1 MALLATAYERSGSME
16 LADKQFADALRVSNF
31 DAGVGLNYAAF
42 LRRRGSIAR
51 AEDILVEL
59 ASRAPGNVLVLST
72 LAEVRLTRQN
82 WAGAQ
87 EVAEALRKAGDQ
99 RGIADQVL
107 GAALSGQKKYDE
119 SISVL
124 QTAYASSPGD
134 VQPMFAL
141 VNTLVRA
148 QKVDQATAFLQS
160 VLAKDPGNAEA
171 HVLMGTTQL
180 VRNAPAEALKSFKLA
195 IERQPKKI
203 VGYRALAEHHLR
215 QKQPDEALKVIK
227 TGLQMQPD
235 STALRILLAGVLEL
249 KGDFEG
255 AIAEYEG
262 ILQQEPGSIVVAN
275 NLASLLTDRRTD
287 RASHERAYNL
297 ALTLRK
303 SQVPHFKDTLGWIH
317 YQRGEHKAA
326 QSLLEEAATEL
337 PGMPLIRYHLAMNY
351 IALSEPAKAD
361 ENFKKALEQASSD
374 PELGD
379 KIRTAMQQS
388 LKN

>member
-1 MALLATAYERSGSME
+1 
-16 LADKQFADALRVSNF
+16 
-31 DAGVGLNYAAF
+31 
-42 LRRRGSIAR
+42 
-51 AEDILVEL
+51 
-59 ASRAPGNVLVLST
+59 
-72 LAEVRLTRQN
+72 
-82 WAGAQ
+82 
-87 EVAEALRKAGDQ
+87 
-99 RGIADQVL
+99 
-107 GAALSGQKKYDE
+107 
-119 SISVL
+119 
-124 QTAYASSPGD
+124 
-134 VQPMFAL
+134 
-141 VNTLVRA
+141 
-148 QKVDQATAFLQS
+148 
-160 VLAKDPGNAEA
+160 
-171 HVLMGTTQL
+171 MGTTQL
-180 VRNAPAEALKSFKLA
+180 VRNAPAEAVKSFKLA
-195 IERQPKKI
+195 IERQPKKV
-203 VGYRALAEHHLR
+203 VGYRALAEHYLR

-227 TGLQMQPD
+227 TGLQMQAD

-255 AIAEYEG
+255 AIAEYEA

-287 RASHERAYNL
+287 RSSHERAYNL

-326 QSLLEEAATEL
+326 QPLLEEAVTEL
-337 PGMPLIRYHLAMNY
+337 PGMPLVRYHLAMNY
-351 IALSEPAKAD
+351 VALSEPAKAE